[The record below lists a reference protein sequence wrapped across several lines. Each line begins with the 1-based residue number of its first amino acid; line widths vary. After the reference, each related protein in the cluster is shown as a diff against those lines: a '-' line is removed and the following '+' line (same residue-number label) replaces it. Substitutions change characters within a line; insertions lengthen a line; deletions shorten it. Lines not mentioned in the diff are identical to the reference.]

1 MKANDNS
8 GWVIDEKF
16 MREFKKAF
24 LAYSDKQ
31 NNGIALKKKWF
42 LSIFY
47 PKISLLTIG
56 VVL

>member
-8 GWVIDEKF
+8 GWEINEKY

-31 NNGIALKKKWF
+31 NNGIALKKKR
-42 LSIFY
+42 S
-47 PKISLLTIG
+47 K
-56 VVL
+56 

>member
-8 GWVIDEKF
+8 GWEINEKY

-31 NNGIALKKKWF
+31 NNGIALKNKRRK
-42 LSIFY
+42 
-47 PKISLLTIG
+47 
-56 VVL
+56 